1 MKRLLIILC
10 LFSLCHFTATGQS
23 KEVRLPGIRDVY
35 DLGAKGDGQ
44 TPDTKAIQAAIDQCH
59 QAGGGKVYL
68 HSGRF
73 LSGTLYLK
81 SNVTLHIE
89 AGAVLLGSENADDYP
104 NAGSVYP
111 TYVSDTMTS
120 KAFIYAENVKNI
132 AIEGRGTIDG
142 RGDLIDKRGLND
154 AYLFPSFMYRPRI
167 IHIRGSENVRIQDVT
182 LFNSGSWVQ
191 TYQQCTNLIING
203 ITVDSRENKDVE
215 QKNREHAVKHRN
227 TDGLDVVDCEKV
239 RITNCLINS
248 GDDAICLKSF
258 SPDKFCRDITISN
271 CIVSAGASGIKIGTE
286 TAGAFED
293 ITVQNCVVYDTWGE
307 GIAIMTADGARIERV
322 NISGISLRNIKRSG
336 IFIRLNTR
344 NRTYGSNTS
353 VNKPHLRDI
362 IIENVQGSRL
372 ASLGCSITGIEG
384 LPLENIVLSNIN
396 LTFEGG
402 VRSAPAVSE
411 IPEKRN
417 AYPAGAMFGPALP
430 AYGFFIRHV
439 NGIALDNIRLKFS
452 EEDTRPAIVCSNT
465 DNLEIRRLKAGGTQ
479 VTPALIHLEN
489 TRDVLIS
496 ESRSLSPVPV
506 FVAMHGSG
514 SRNLALIGNN
524 LKDIKKAV
532 VFSGSASENS
542 LTEFNNIK

>member
-1 MKRLLIILC
+1 MMKLINLLFALH
-10 LFSLCHFTATGQS
+10 LAANVSAQTG
-23 KEVRLPGIRDVY
+23 KGTWDVFG
-35 DLGAKGDGQ
+35 LGAKGDGQ
-44 TPDTKAIQAAIDQCH
+44 TMDTRAIQKAIDQCH
-59 QAGGGKVYL
+59 AAGGGKVYL
-68 HSGRF
+68 HNGRF

-89 AGAVLLGSENADDYP
+89 AGAVLLGSGNADDYP
-104 NAGSVYP
+104 NAASVYP

-120 KAFIYAENVKNI
+120 KAFIYAENAKNI

-142 RGDLIDKRGLND
+142 RGDLIDKRGLKD

-167 IHIRGSENVRIQDVT
+167 IHIRGSEKIRVKDIT

-191 TYQQCTNLIING
+191 TYQQCTDLIIDG

-215 QKNREHAVKHRN
+215 QKNREHTARHRN
-227 TDGLDVVDCEKV
+227 TDGLDLVDCEKV
-239 RITNCLINS
+239 RISNCMINS

-258 SPDKFCRDITISN
+258 SPDKACRDITISN

-344 NRTYGSNTS
+344 NRTYGSNTA
-353 VNKPHLRDI
+353 VNKPHLKDI
-362 IIENVQGSRL
+362 IIENIQGSRL

-402 VRSAPAVSE
+402 VRSAPVASE
-411 IPEKRN
+411 IPEKQN

-439 NGIALDNIRLKFS
+439 NGITLDNVHLKFS

-465 DNLEIRRLKAGGTQ
+465 EKLEIQRLKAGGALS
-479 VTPALIHLEN
+479 TPTLIHLEN
-489 TRDVLIS
+489 THDAVIS
-496 ESRSLSPVPV
+496 GSRSLSPVPV
-506 FVAMHGSG
+506 FMTIQGMG
-514 SRNLALIGNN
+514 SRNVAMINN
-524 LKDIKKAV
+524 DLKNIKRKV
-532 VFSGSASENS
+532 VFTGSASEDS
-542 LTEFNNIK
+542 FTAFNNIE

>member
-1 MKRLLIILC
+1 MMKLINF
-10 LFSLCHFTATGQS
+10 LFALHLAANVSAQTG
-23 KEVRLPGIRDVY
+23 KGTWDVFG
-35 DLGAKGDGQ
+35 LGAKGDGQ
-44 TPDTKAIQAAIDQCH
+44 TMDTRAIQKAIDQCH
-59 QAGGGKVYL
+59 AAGGGKVYL
-68 HSGRF
+68 HNGRF

-89 AGAVLLGSENADDYP
+89 AGAVLLGSDNADDYP
-104 NAGSVYP
+104 NAASVYP

-142 RGDLIDKRGLND
+142 RGDLIDKRGLKD

-167 IHIRGSENVRIQDVT
+167 IHIRGSEKVRVKDIT

-191 TYQQCTNLIING
+191 TYQQCTDLIIDG

-215 QKNREHAVKHRN
+215 QKDREHTARHRN
-227 TDGLDVVDCEKV
+227 TDGLDLVDCEKV
-239 RITNCLINS
+239 RISNCMINS

-258 SPDKFCRDITISN
+258 SPDKACRDITISD

-344 NRTYGSNTS
+344 NRTYGGNTI

-362 IIENVQGSRL
+362 IIENIQGSRL

-384 LPLENIVLSNIN
+384 LPLENIVLTNIN

-402 VRSAPAVSE
+402 VKSATGTSE
-411 IPEKRN
+411 IPEKQN

-439 NGIALDNIRLKFS
+439 NGITLDNIHLKFS
-452 EEDTRPAIVCSNT
+452 REDTRPAIACSNT
-465 DNLEIRRLKAGGTQ
+465 GGLVIRQLKAQGTAA
-479 VTPALIHLEN
+479 TKALIQLEN
-489 TRDVLIS
+489 TENIVIS
-496 ESRSLSPVPV
+496 ESRSLSPIPV
-506 FVAMHGSG
+506 FASVEGAG
-514 SRNLALIGNN
+514 SRNLVLMNN
-524 LKDIKKAV
+524 DLSNSKQKVFFSDPAAKASLK
-532 VFSGSASENS
+532 
-542 LTEFNNIK
+542 EFNNIE

>member
-1 MKRLLIILC
+1 MKLINLLFALH
-10 LFSLCHFTATGQS
+10 LAANVSAQTG
-23 KEVRLPGIRDVY
+23 KGTWDVFG
-35 DLGAKGDGQ
+35 LGAKGDGQ
-44 TPDTKAIQAAIDQCH
+44 TMDTRAIQKAIDQCH
-59 QAGGGKVYL
+59 AAGGGKVYL
-68 HSGRF
+68 HNGRF

-89 AGAVLLGSENADDYP
+89 AGAVLLGSGNADDYP
-104 NAGSVYP
+104 NAASVYP

-120 KAFIYAENVKNI
+120 KAFIYAENAKNI

-142 RGDLIDKRGLND
+142 RGDLIDKRGLKD

-167 IHIRGSENVRIQDVT
+167 IHIRGSEKIRVKDIT

-191 TYQQCTNLIING
+191 TYQQCTDLIIDG

-215 QKNREHAVKHRN
+215 QKNREHTARHRN
-227 TDGLDVVDCEKV
+227 TDGLDLVDCEKV
-239 RITNCLINS
+239 RISNCMINS

-258 SPDKFCRDITISN
+258 SPDKACRDITISN

-344 NRTYGSNTS
+344 NRTYGSNTA
-353 VNKPHLRDI
+353 VNKPHLKDI
-362 IIENVQGSRL
+362 IIENIQGSRL

-402 VRSAPAVSE
+402 VRSAPVASE
-411 IPEKRN
+411 IPEKQN

-439 NGIALDNIRLKFS
+439 NGITLDNVHLKFS

-465 DNLEIRRLKAGGTQ
+465 EKLEIQRLKAGGALS
-479 VTPALIHLEN
+479 TPTLIHLEN
-489 TRDVLIS
+489 THDAVIS
-496 ESRSLSPVPV
+496 GSRSLSPVPV
-506 FVAMHGSG
+506 FMTIQGMG
-514 SRNLALIGNN
+514 SRNVAMINN
-524 LKDIKKAV
+524 DLKNIKRKV
-532 VFSGSASENS
+532 VFTGSASEDS
-542 LTEFNNIK
+542 FTAFNNIE

>member
-1 MKRLLIILC
+1 MKRLLIIFC
-10 LFSLCHFTATGQS
+10 LFSLWSFTVAGQS
-23 KEVRLPGIRDVY
+23 GKSRASGTWDVY

-44 TPDTKAIQAAIDQCH
+44 TPDTKVIQAAIDQCH

-68 HSGRF
+68 HNGRF

-81 SNVTLHIE
+81 SNVALHIE

-104 NAGSVYP
+104 NAVSAYP

-142 RGDLIDKRGLND
+142 RGDLIDKRGLKD

-215 QKNREHAVKHRN
+215 QKNREHTARHRN
-227 TDGLDVVDCEKV
+227 TDGLDLVDCEKV
-239 RITNCLINS
+239 RISNCMINS

-258 SPDKFCRDITISN
+258 SPDKACRDITISN

-293 ITVQNCVVYDTWGE
+293 ITIQNCVVYDTWGE

-322 NISGISLRNIKRSG
+322 TISGISLRNIKRSG

-344 NRTYGSNTS
+344 NRPYGSNTI
-353 VNKPHLRDI
+353 VNKPHLKDI
-362 IIENVQGSRL
+362 IIENIQGSRL
-372 ASLGCSITGIEG
+372 SSLGCSITGIEG

-396 LTFEGG
+396 FTFEGG
-402 VRSAPAVSE
+402 VRSVPAASE
-411 IPEKRN
+411 IPEKQN

-439 NGIALDNIRLKFS
+439 NGITLDNVHLKFS

-465 DNLEIRRLKAGGTQ
+465 EKLEIRRLKAGGTPS
-479 VTPALIHLEN
+479 TPALIHLEN
-489 TRDVLIS
+489 TRDALIS

-506 FVAMHGSG
+506 FIAVQGSK
-514 SRNLALIGNN
+514 SRNLAVINNN
-524 LKDIKKAV
+524 LKNTKRKV
-532 VFSGSASENS
+532 VFSGSASEDS
-542 LTEFNNIK
+542 LTVFNNIE